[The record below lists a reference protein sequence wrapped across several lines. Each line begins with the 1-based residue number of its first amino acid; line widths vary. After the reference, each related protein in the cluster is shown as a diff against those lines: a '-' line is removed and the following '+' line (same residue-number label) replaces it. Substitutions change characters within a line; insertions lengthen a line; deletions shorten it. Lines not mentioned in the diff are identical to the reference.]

1 MANNRRILAGVILA
15 CVTLQ
20 TSVFAEEE
28 LFQVNLTLLEP
39 ITLTQQSALNF
50 PPVVAGVDTT
60 LVTTPESTNAV
71 KFSATG
77 EPLTGVTGSVVE
89 DFIIMTT
96 ADGLAEEQQIRVDT
110 FTTGGD
116 IDTNGAGNFDS
127 NGELNN
133 LRLGATAHIEASDE
147 PGLYTSSATFR
158 LLYN

>member
-1 MANNRRILAGVILA
+1 MAINRQVLTCSVLLLA
-15 CVTLQ
+15 TLQ
-20 TSVFAEEE
+20 NTAFAEEE
-28 LFQVNLTLLEP
+28 LFQVSLKLLKP
-39 ITLTQQSALNF
+39 ITLTQQNSLNF

-60 LVTTPESTNAV
+60 LVTTPDSSDAV
-71 KFSATG
+71 KFTATG

-96 ADGLAEEQQIRVDT
+96 ADGNIEEQQIRVDA

-116 IDTNGAGNFDS
+116 IDSNGSGNFDS